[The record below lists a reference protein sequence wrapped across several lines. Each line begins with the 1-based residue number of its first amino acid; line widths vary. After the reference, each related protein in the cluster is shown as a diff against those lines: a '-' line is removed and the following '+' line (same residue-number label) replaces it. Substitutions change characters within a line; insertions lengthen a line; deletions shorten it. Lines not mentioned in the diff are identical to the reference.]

1 MGLQLA
7 LTGLGNVAIQSVKNK
22 WFFCTVKHW
31 KDLPVREG
39 AAPSLP
45 FHLRRLTPV
54 RAVRFLASRT
64 TQLVEFVREFVR
76 DNITR

>member
-31 KDLPVREG
+31 KDLSVREG
-39 AAPSLP
+39 PAPSLP
-45 FHLRRLTPV
+45 FHLRGLSP
-54 RAVRFLASRT
+54 VRFLASRT
-64 TQLVEFVREFVR
+64 TQHVEFVREFVR